1 MDTRDHNSSLQIE
14 PELETAS
21 VESARPPSRAA
32 ADGQADDIADTS
44 RLVIR
49 EERIKI
55 IESQDSGESFVR
67 APGRRGRGRIL
78 SVPLPKQD
86 GNPRA
91 ALTDYLNLT
100 FPLPPGSVNDPSD
113 LFQLI
118 LACLG
123 RAFGPAVDLNRGF
136 LGYHHSFALGESG
149 AKFAYGG
156 QKGTALLSLPGKS
169 CALISDWMPIIALFR
184 DVLGGRIT
192 RWDGAVDVF
201 DGSPSVDDA
210 VAFYKAGAFN
220 AGGNKPS
227 CSQAGNWIESD
238 GSGRTFYVGR
248 RKNGKVIRIYEKG
261 KQLGDPKD
269 PWVRWEL
276 ELHNKDRI
284 IPWEVLLEPG
294 KYVARAY
301 PCMAWVQADMCRI
314 KTIKKS
320 NQISYAHLKRCLK
333 NSFGQQVNVMM
344 KVEGNDAEK
353 VIAQLRRPGTPS
365 RLDPSQIPEA
375 DEEDKKDRE
384 SEEEP

>member
-1 MDTRDHNSSLQIE
+1 MSTRNHSSPFQIDPT
-14 PELETAS
+14 PETES

-32 ADGQADDIADTS
+32 AGGQADDTANTS

-55 IESQDSGESFVR
+55 IESRDSGESFVF

-91 ALTDYLNLT
+91 ALTDYLNVT
-100 FPLPPGSVNDPSD
+100 FPLALVVENLSD

-123 RAFGPAVDLNRGF
+123 RAFGPVVDRNRG
-136 LGYHHSFALGESG
+136 LHGYHYSLTLGESG
-149 AKFAYGG
+149 AKFAHGG
-156 QKGTALLSLPGKS
+156 QAGTAFLSLPGES
-169 CALISDWMPIIALFR
+169 CALISDWPAIVTLFR
-184 DVLGGRIT
+184 DKLQGRIT

-210 VAFYKAGAFN
+210 VTFYKAGAFN

-227 CSQAGNWIESD
+227 CSTAGNWIEAD
-238 GSGRTFYVGR
+238 DKGRTFYVGR
-248 RKNGKVIRIYEKG
+248 RKNGKMIRIYEKG
-261 KQLGDPKD
+261 KQLGDPES

-276 ELHNKDRI
+276 ELHNKDRT

-294 KYVARAY
+294 KYVAHAY

-314 KTIKKS
+314 RTIKKS
-320 NQISYAHLKRCLK
+320 NKISYAHLKRCVK
-333 NSFGQQVNVMM
+333 NSFGQLVNTMM

-384 SEEEP
+384 DEEGP